1 MSVPPLAATLPPSH
15 PLEQRFEAM
24 EKALL
29 RSLVDATPEAAKR
42 RLGLGLEEAG
52 SATCI
57 RCDAEPH
64 LFFNRIIGVGGPGVG
79 ESEVEAL
86 LARSRRDNCLVQ
98 IPESRVDPERVRA
111 LAALGVMPFRRDWVV
126 LARSPLPLSEP
137 VSTPLEIRRA
147 QSGDGAAFAAVMVEG
162 FDMPAAF
169 APALAE
175 LVRWPGWHV
184 FVACDGARV
193 VAGGA
198 LFLHH
203 GVGYFAL
210 AATSPSHRGQG
221 AQRAFILQRIRLAYA
236 LGCDLLLTETGV
248 EMPNEPSPSL
258 TNLRRAGFE
267 PIFLRRNFAWPGSSW
282 TGTKTT

>member
-1 MSVPPLAATLPPSH
+1 MSVPPLAAILPPST
-15 PLEQRFEAM
+15 PIEQRFDSM
-24 EKALL
+24 ERALL
-29 RSLVDATPEAAKR
+29 RSLVDATPEPARR
-42 RLGLGLEEAG
+42 RLGLEIDEAG

-64 LFFNRIIGVGGPGVG
+64 LFFNRIVGVG
-79 ESEVEAL
+79 EGAEGEGELAGL
-86 LARSRRDNCLVQ
+86 LARARRDNCLVQ
-98 IPESRVDPERVRA
+98 IAESRVDPARVEA
-111 LAALGVMPFRRDWVV
+111 LAALGLAPFRRDWVV
-126 LARSPLPLSEP
+126 LARPPMPLAEP
-137 VSTPLEIRRA
+137 VATRLEIRRA
-147 QSGDGAAFAAVMVEG
+147 QSDDGEAFAAVMVES
-162 FDMPAAF
+162 FDMPAGF
-169 APALAE
+169 AACLAE
-175 LVRWPGWHV
+175 LVRRPSWHV

-198 LFLHH
+198 LFLHR

-221 AQRAFILQRIRLAYA
+221 AQRALILQRIELAYA

-267 PIFLRRNFAWPGSSW
+267 PVFLRRNFAWPGSSW
-282 TGTKTT
+282 TGSKPA